1 MTYFP
6 YAQIDFFGIVIL
18 LLFFLNQKRSRSFAL
33 GERMFSCVTIIGIGI
48 LLMDGV
54 LWLLDGQ
61 VYPGGHTISMLL
73 TTFSFCINPMVAY
86 AWLLYCDLRVFSD
99 EKQLVR
105 RARWYA
111 LPLVL
116 HVGMLLA
123 NLFTPLVF
131 TIDAQNVYH
140 RETFY
145 WTYLMSFYLYLFSAA
160 GLVIRK
166 MTHTQSP
173 VERREF
179 VYMVL
184 FVFPPAT
191 GSVIQSLFYGVSL
204 TWPGMVVS
212 IVIVYIYVLNRQITT
227 DSLTGVNNRRM
238 LKRFLDLKFSGIGV
252 DSTLFLIMLDMD
264 EFKSIND
271 NFGHATGDRALQQFA
286 QILKKICNH
295 RECFLARLGGDE
307 FIITGEDK
315 EGVIMNEIVRAIDS
329 ETARFNR
336 TTQEPYRFAASLG
349 TARYDPETLNTPD
362 ALLSAA
368 DQQMY
373 QMKLDKKL
381 KR

>member
-1 MTYFP
+1 MAYFP

-33 GERMFSCVTIIGIGI
+33 EERMFSNVTITGMGI

-54 LWLLDGQ
+54 LWLLDGR
-61 VYPGGHTISMLL
+61 VYPGGHTVSVLL

-99 EKQLVR
+99 EKRLVR

-111 LPLVL
+111 LPLIL
-116 HVGMLLA
+116 HMGMLLA

-140 RETFY
+140 REAFY
-145 WTYLMSFYLYLFSAA
+145 WTYLLSFYLYLFSAA
-160 GLVIRK
+160 GIVIRK
-166 MTHTQSP
+166 MARTQSP

-184 FVFPPAT
+184 FVFPPT
-191 GSVIQSLFYGVSL
+191 VGSVIQSFFYGVSL

-238 LKRFLDLKFSGIGV
+238 LKRFLDLKFAGAGP
-252 DSTLFLIMLDMD
+252 DTALFLIMLDMD

-271 NFGHATGDRALQQFA
+271 NYGHATGDRALQQFA
-286 QILKKICNH
+286 QMLKKICNH
-295 RECFLARLGGDE
+295 RDCFLARLGGDE
-307 FIITGEDK
+307 FIITGEDSD
-315 EGVIMNEIVRAIDS
+315 GVMMEEIVQAIGK

-349 TARYDPETLNTPD
+349 MARYDPKTLNTPD

-368 DQQMY
+368 DQRMY